1 MADSVFKHQGQR
13 IFSRGVLARV
23 SVLAGL
29 LTFGLAHAAADVAT
43 EYING
48 ELTGPQVFAGEGFH
62 SIALVNSSDQ
72 PVAFTLSRLQDG
84 ITVGAFVKAND
95 ALQQAISGAGNAEVV
110 ASEKKFVADAD
121 GLGGTTVKAHG
132 ETDMYA
138 DLETG
143 TYVVSAAPETEDG
156 DSGAPVYLSFMVT
169 ESGAKAAAPKVSNAV
184 DLADFSFDFPATMEA
199 GTNLWKITNTGTQ
212 PHMAAFFKLLPGKTV
227 ADLEAFLSDQT
238 GKAGAPPFDV
248 NDTAEA
254 EVLTPGRTVYL
265 PLDFSQGDWVAV
277 CFVQDIDNPAVAH
290 FMEGMIEE
298 FTVS

>member
-1 MADSVFKHQGQR
+1 MFDSFFKQR
-13 IFSRGVLARV
+13 QRFFSRSGLTRV
-23 SVLAGL
+23 SLLAGML
-29 LTFGLAHAAADVAT
+29 AFGIAHAAADVNT

-48 ELTGPQVFAGEGFH
+48 ELTGPQVFAGEGYR

-72 PVAFTLSRLQDG
+72 PVDFTLSRLHDDV
-84 ITVGAFVKAND
+84 TVGTYVQAND
-95 ALQQAISGAGNAEVV
+95 ALQQAISGADNAEMV
-110 ASEKKFVADAD
+110 AAEKQYIADVD
-121 GLGGTTVKAHG
+121 GLSGAIVKAHG

-143 TYVVSAAPETEDG
+143 TYVVAAAPETEG
-156 DSGAPVYLSFMVT
+156 GSTGAPAYLSFIVT
-169 ESGAKAAAPKVSNAV
+169 ESGAKAAAPEVTNSV
-184 DLADFSFDFPATMEA
+184 DLADFSFDFPVEVKA
-199 GTNLWKITNTGTQ
+199 GANLWKISNTGTQ

-227 ADLEAFLSDQT
+227 ADLKAFLSDQT

-248 NDTAEA
+248 NDTPEA
-254 EVLTPGRTVYL
+254 EVLTPGRTAYL